1 MAARCCHYYNKGHT
15 MTSPDINTLIKSK
28 VELREPPMFKII
40 YLNDTKTSVDFVVES
55 LITHF
60 EYTADTAV
68 AITEDIHNSG
78 SAVVAVL
85 PYEIAEQKGIEVTVD
100 ARNHNFP
107 LQIKL
112 EPETV
117 VH

>member
-1 MAARCCHYYNKGHT
+1 
-15 MTSPDINTLIKSK
+15 MTSQDTSTITKSK
-28 VELREPPMFKII
+28 IELREPPLFKII
-40 YLNDTKTSVDFVVES
+40 YLNDNKTSVDFVVES

-60 EYTADTAV
+60 EYTAETAV
-68 AITEDIHNSG
+68 TITEDIHNTG

-85 PYEIAEQKGIEVTVD
+85 PYEIAEQKGIEVTLD
-100 ARNHNFP
+100 ARNNDFP

-117 VH
+117 N

>member
-1 MAARCCHYYNKGHT
+1 
-15 MTSPDINTLIKSK
+15 MTSPDINTVIKSK
-28 VELREPPMFKII
+28 VELREPPLFKII

-85 PYEIAEQKGIEVTVD
+85 PYEIAEQKGIEVTLM
-100 ARNHNFP
+100 ARQNGFP
-107 LQIKL
+107 LQVKI
-112 EPETV
+112 EADS
-117 VH
+117 